1 MGDFYISR
9 ELVIDERS
17 YSEEQLIRLGSLFMV
32 LAEPGA
38 GKTELLSKLGELLG
52 VEPIRASVFRS
63 KTLPASPQALVID
76 AMDEVARIDPSGV
89 EGIILKASECRSK
102 KVIFAGRSSEWDAAE
117 TEHIKDYFGEKPVV
131 VRLKPFNSSEQRQ
144 LFAVHFP
151 GEDFN
156 GFLAE
161 CTRFELHALLGNP
174 QFLLLFGEA
183 YIESGRHFSSK
194 KNIYRDAVRRL
205 AHEANKR
212 VRRPNRPSDDDLVEK
227 ACEVSGKLMLSGTVG
242 VSATETDASADFPYL
257 RSLIYDRTVDPSF
270 LIDTRILK
278 PTLETSQHEPV
289 HRIVAEYCAA
299 RYLVGRIDNPA
310 DRLSLAR
317 VLAVIAPKGTVR
329 TELRGMLGWM
339 AALSQEQTQ
348 RQLIELDPYAV
359 VANGDAS
366 EFTAGSKKVLLKR
379 LETLAKSDPLFR
391 RSDAWRQFNVGTF
404 FTDDIRADVAAL
416 LEPSARES
424 PLRDLI
430 LDLLSSSR
438 AAGQFTPELRALML
452 HTGARRDVRRSAL
465 SLLLEGT
472 DYDPREDLPTLLS
485 EDTRDSL
492 ELAATAVR
500 IYKSGTI
507 QTAVVIELLRKLA
520 SLYPA
525 SERGRHRD
533 QRYFVKLMIGSLDP
547 KTSAAALDDLT
558 AGLTCTCHAKHE
570 HRCTCRIG
578 VSKIVGML
586 LDVYLPNVK
595 DVTPEQV
602 WRWTRN
608 LVFRNGQGAGSDS
621 PSSQFLRENAPLR
634 QAVHRLA
641 IEGHDEEG
649 AKEAVDRLFHS
660 YGHAGIHFR
669 QEDLVQLAQYAVE
682 QSNVGAW
689 SRLWTRHNYYDE
701 KSRSNPL
708 RTMMRHQARENP
720 RLLGIWSKF
729 ENAAKRARKDE
740 KGVFRSR
747 RNRFERRE
755 AQAVESNRAH
765 FMVNREQIEAGKH
778 WGWLEKFTHLYLF
791 EPDELKTAGY
801 DDSPLHA
808 LRNCIPFLSEHI
820 PTLDELARRE
830 KSHVSLVLFAH
841 CLLRIR
847 EGDRLDNLDV
857 GVVRAAMTEA
867 ARYPEIDD
875 DELNRVEETMH
886 RLVFNSD
893 AEVEAFARAFIEPSL
908 ASFEDKPTNVDWLQ
922 RKKVFHPLLKTLP
935 LEWLRKYPNMPLDA
949 ERSLFAMA
957 AKHGDRAELLAL
969 IDSRFDE
976 PHSDVDGN
984 SDEHQISKRR
994 HRFWAL
1000 NAFFFETERR
1010 DQSLAELRADP
1021 RSIIS
1026 IANLAGR
1033 YGHHESDY
1041 LPHLSAESIFSILDA
1056 YVSAWPKV
1064 PLPNNWG
1071 TGDPDDE
1078 VAYRFLS
1085 DVVWRIGSDSPGRKL
1100 PVLNRLLEDARFN
1113 DHRPVLLTLRA
1124 DAERELALQDFRPPT
1139 AKDIASHL
1147 DQNKVASVEDLRALM
1162 VEELNGVQV
1171 DLKGLDTD
1179 PIDTFYNGGKHV
1191 DENTARNRVVDMVRA
1206 RLKALG
1212 IPVVI
1217 EHHLADNKR
1226 SDFTA
1231 TASISGS
1238 NPLLV
1243 VEAKG
1248 QWHPQLFTAAAEQLD
1263 ARYAIHPDASGQGIY
1278 LVFWFGYGETIAGKV
1293 DDSITSAEQLREAIL
1308 KQMPDDLK
1316 KSIDVVVLDVSRP
1329 PQQPKPAKT
1338 NGKKRPKAK
1347 QAKNSDE
1354 TKAVKKVTRTK
1365 GRDTN

>member
-1 MGDFYISR
+1 VGEFYISR

-17 YSEEQLIRLGSLFMV
+17 YSEEQLIRMGSLFMV

-38 GKTELLSKLGELLG
+38 GKTELLLQLGKLLG

-63 KTLPASPQALVID
+63 KTLPAVPQALVID

-89 EGIILKASECRSK
+89 EGIILKASESRSG

-131 VRLKPFNSSEQRQ
+131 VRLTPFNAAEQRQ
-144 LFAVHFP
+144 LFAVHFQD
-151 GEDFN
+151 EDFDA
-156 GFLAE
+156 FLAE
-161 CTRFELHALLGNP
+161 CTRFELHTLLGNP

-205 AHEANKR
+205 AHEANAR
-212 VRRPNRPSDDDLVEK
+212 VRRPNRPSDDDLVET
-227 ACEVSGKLMLSGTVG
+227 ACEVSAKLMLSGTVG
-242 VSATETDASADFPYL
+242 VSATETNASPDYPYL
-257 RSLIYDRTVDPSF
+257 RSLIFDKTVDPSF

-317 VLAVIAPKGTVR
+317 VLSVIAPKGAVR

-359 VANGDAS
+359 VANGDPS
-366 EFTAGSKKVLLKR
+366 EFTAGSKKALLKR
-379 LETLAKSDPLFR
+379 LENLAESDPLFR

-404 FTDDIRADVAAL
+404 FTEEIRGDVAAL
-416 LEPSARES
+416 LEPSVRKS
-424 PLRDLI
+424 PLCDLI

-438 AAGQFTPELRALML
+438 AAKQFAPELRALML
-452 HTGARRDVRRSAL
+452 HTGSQREVRKSAL
-465 SLLLEGT
+465 ELLLEGT
-472 DYDPREDLPTLLS
+472 EYDPCHDLPALLI
-485 EDTRDSL
+485 ENTRDSL

-500 IYKSGTI
+500 IYKSGNI
-507 QTAVVIELLRKLA
+507 QTPVVIELLRKFA
-520 SLYPA
+520 GLYPT
-525 SERGRHRD
+525 SERGRNRD
-533 QRYFVKLMIGSLDP
+533 QRYFVKMMINSLDLD
-547 KTSAAALDDLT
+547 TAAAALDDLT
-558 AGLTCTCHAKHE
+558 AGLMCSCNAEHE

-586 LDVYLPNVK
+586 LDVYLPNIK
-595 DVTPEQV
+595 DVTPEQI
-602 WRWTRN
+602 WKWTRH
-608 LVFRNGQGAGSDS
+608 LVFPNGQGSGSDS
-621 PSSQFLRENAPLR
+621 PSSQFLSENAPVR

-641 IEGHDEEG
+641 IEGLDEEG
-649 AKEAVDRLFHS
+649 AKEAVHRLFHS
-660 YGHAGIHFR
+660 YGHAGIHFH
-669 QEDLVQLAQYAVE
+669 QEDRVPLAQYAFE

-689 SRLWTRHNYYDE
+689 TGLWTRHNFYDE

-720 RLLGIWSKF
+720 RLLWLWSKF
-729 ENAAKRARKDE
+729 EKASRRARKEE
-740 KGVFRSR
+740 KSAYRYR

-765 FMVNREQIEAGKH
+765 FIANREQIEAGEI
-778 WGWLEKFTHLYLF
+778 WWWLEKFAHLYLF
-791 EPDELKTAGY
+791 KPDKLEISGY
-801 DDSPLHA
+801 GESPLRA
-808 LRNCIPFLSEHI
+808 LRNCIPFLSPHI
-820 PTLDELARRE
+820 PTVSELAKRE
-830 KSHVSLVLFAH
+830 KSHIALVLFAH

-857 GVVRAAMTEA
+857 DVIRAAMTEA
-867 ARYPEIDD
+867 ARYPEMDD
-875 DELNRVEETMH
+875 DELNRVEEMMH
-886 RLVFNSD
+886 QLVFTSE
-893 AEVEAFARAFIEPSL
+893 AEVETFARAFIEPSL
-908 ASFEDKPTNVDWLQ
+908 ASFDDIPTNVDWLQ
-922 RKKVFHPLLKTLP
+922 RKKIFHPLLKTLP
-935 LEWLRKYPNMPLDA
+935 LEWLRKYQNMPSDA
-949 ERSLFAMA
+949 ERNLFAMA

-969 IDSRFDE
+969 IDNRFDE
-976 PHSDVDGN
+976 PHSDAEGN
-984 SDEHQISKRR
+984 SSEHQISARR
-994 HRFWAL
+994 HRFWTL
-1000 NAFFFETERR
+1000 NAFFFETDRR

-1021 RSIIS
+1021 KSIIS

-1033 YGHHESDY
+1033 FGRHESDY
-1041 LPHLSAESIFSILDA
+1041 LPHLSAEAIFSILDA
-1056 YVSAWPKV
+1056 YVTAWPKV
-1064 PLPNNWG
+1064 PLPSSWG

-1078 VAYRFLS
+1078 AAYRFLR
-1085 DVVWRIGSDSPGRKL
+1085 DVVWRISSDSPSRKL
-1100 PVLNRLLEDARFN
+1100 PVLTRLLGDARFD
-1113 DHRPVLLTLRA
+1113 DHWPVLLTLRA
-1124 DAERELALQDFRPPT
+1124 DAERELVLQDFRPPT

-1162 VEELNGVQV
+1162 VEELSGVQV

-1179 PIDTFYNGGKHV
+1179 PVETFYDGGKHV
-1191 DENTARNRVVDMVRA
+1191 NENTARNRVVDMVRA

-1263 ARYAIHPDASGQGIY
+1263 ARYSIHPDASGQGIY

-1293 DDSITSAEQLREAIL
+1293 DNTITSAEQLRDAIL
-1308 KQMPDDLK
+1308 KQMPENLK
-1316 KSIDVVVLDVSRP
+1316 KSIDVIVLDVSRP
-1329 PQQPKPAKT
+1329 PPEPKPS
-1338 NGKKRPKAK
+1338 KAK
-1347 QAKNSDE
+1347 RNGLLPSPLIPQ
-1354 TKAVKKVTRTK
+1354 
-1365 GRDTN
+1365 

>member
-1 MGDFYISR
+1 MGELYISR
-9 ELVIDERS
+9 ELVVDERS
-17 YSEEQLIRLGSLFMV
+17 YSEEQLIRMGSLFMV

-63 KTLPASPQALVID
+63 KTLPGAPQALVID

-89 EGIILKASECRSK
+89 EGIILKASESRSG

-131 VRLKPFNSSEQRQ
+131 VRLTPFNSSEQRQ
-144 LFAVHFP
+144 LFAVHFQ
-151 GEDFN
+151 GESFDA
-156 GFLAE
+156 FLAE
-161 CTRFELHALLGNP
+161 CTRFELHTLLGNP

-183 YIESGRHFSSK
+183 YLESGRHFSSK
-194 KNIYRDAVRRL
+194 KNIYLDAVRRL
-205 AHEANKR
+205 AHEANAR
-212 VRRPNRPSDDDLVEK
+212 VRRPNRPSDDDIVET
-227 ACEVSGKLMLSGTVG
+227 ACEVSAKLMLSGTVG
-242 VSATETDASADFPYL
+242 VSATETDASPDFPYL
-257 RSLIYDRTVDPSF
+257 RSLIFDKTVDPSF

-317 VLAVIAPKGTVR
+317 VLSVIAPKGAVR

-359 VANGDAS
+359 VANGDPS

-379 LETLAKSDPLFR
+379 LENLAESDPLFR

-404 FTDDIRADVAAL
+404 FTEEIRGDVAAL
-416 LEPSARES
+416 LEPSVRES

-452 HTGARRDVRRSAL
+452 HTCARRDVRISAL
-465 SLLLEGT
+465 RLLLEGT
-472 DYDPREDLPTLLS
+472 DYDPREDVPALLFENS
-485 EDTRDSL
+485 RDSL
-492 ELAATAVR
+492 ELAANVVR

-507 QTAVVIELLRKLA
+507 QTPVVIELLRKLA
-520 SLYPA
+520 NLYST
-525 SERGRHRD
+525 SERGRNRD
-533 QRYFVKLMIGSLDP
+533 QRYFVKMMIDSLDLD
-547 KTSAAALDDLT
+547 TAAAALDDLT
-558 AGLTCTCHAKHE
+558 AGLTCTCNAEYE

-578 VSKIVGML
+578 VSKIAGML
-586 LDVYLPNVK
+586 LDVCLPNIK
-595 DVTPEQV
+595 DVTPEQI
-602 WRWTRN
+602 WKWIRN
-608 LVFRNGQGAGSDS
+608 LVFPSGQGSGSDS
-621 PSSQFLRENAPLR
+621 PSSQFLSENALLR

-641 IEGHDEEG
+641 IEGLDEEG
-649 AKEAVDRLFHS
+649 AKEAVHRLFHS

-669 QEDLVQLAQYAVE
+669 QEDLLPLARYAFE

-689 SRLWTRHNYYDE
+689 SGLWTRHNFYDE
-701 KSRSNPL
+701 KSRSHPL
-708 RTMMRHQARENP
+708 RTTMRRQARENP
-720 RLLGIWSKF
+720 RLLGLWSKF
-729 ENAAKRARKDE
+729 EKASRRGRKEE
-740 KGVFRSR
+740 KGSYRSR

-765 FMVNREQIEAGKH
+765 FTDNREHIEAGEH
-778 WGWLEKFTHLYLF
+778 WGWLEKFAHLYLF
-791 EPDELKTAGY
+791 KPDELETSGY
-801 DDSPLHA
+801 GESPLHA

-830 KSHVSLVLFAH
+830 KSHVALVLFAH

-857 GVVRAAMTEA
+857 NVIRAAMTEA
-867 ARYPEIDD
+867 ARYPEMDD
-875 DELNRVEETMH
+875 DELHRVEKTMH
-886 RLVFNSD
+886 RLVFTSD

-908 ASFEDKPTNVDWLQ
+908 ASFEDIPTNVDWLQ
-922 RKKVFHPLLKTLP
+922 RKKIFHPLLKTLP

-949 ERSLFAMA
+949 ERNLFTMA

-976 PHSDVDGN
+976 PHSDVEGN
-984 SDEHQISKRR
+984 SNEHQISKHH

-1000 NAFFFETERR
+1000 NAFFFETVRR

-1021 RSIIS
+1021 KSIIS
-1026 IANLAGR
+1026 IADLAGR
-1033 YGHHESDY
+1033 FGRHESDY
-1041 LPHLSAESIFSILDA
+1041 LPHLSAEAIFSILDA
-1056 YVSAWPKV
+1056 YVTAWPKV
-1064 PLPNNWG
+1064 PLPSSWG
-1071 TGDPDDE
+1071 TGDPDNE
-1078 VAYRFLS
+1078 AAYRFLR
-1085 DVVWRIGSDSPGRKL
+1085 DVVWRIGSDSPSRKL
-1100 PVLNRLLEDARFN
+1100 PVLNRLLEDGRFD
-1113 DHRPVLLTLRA
+1113 DHRSVLLTLRA
-1124 DAERELALQDFRPPT
+1124 DAERELAFQDFHPPK

-1179 PIDTFYNGGKHV
+1179 PIETFYDGGKHV
-1191 DENTARNRVVDMVRA
+1191 NENTARNRVVDMVRA

-1263 ARYAIHPDASGQGIY
+1263 ARYSIHPDASGQGIY

-1293 DDSITSAEQLREAIL
+1293 DNTITSAEQLREAIL
-1308 KQMPDDLK
+1308 KQMPENLK

-1329 PQQPKPAKT
+1329 PPEPKPS
-1338 NGKKRPKAK
+1338 KAK
-1347 QAKNSDE
+1347 
-1354 TKAVKKVTRTK
+1354 R
-1365 GRDTN
+1365 